1 MPIIPDNLIGI
12 FKKTAD
18 NLKSSAKRVFMGEVV
33 STYGYGAQLEAEAV
47 LGWSR
52 VTISS
57 TLSHLKFR
65 DKFRKICNY
74 KES

>member
-18 NLKSSAKRVFMGEVV
+18 NLKGSAKRVFMGEVV

-47 LGWSR
+47 LALLCHTS
-52 VTISS
+52 INS
-57 TLSHLKFR
+57 TKFA
-65 DKFRKICNY
+65 KI
-74 KES
+74 